1 MEQLQRQIKQQEDVL
16 NLTRE
21 DLFKEKQLVLEKLEE
36 IGNLQSEVKAR
47 ENDIEAEKSEY
58 LLLENKIKQVE
69 QRSMQTSKDLQEV
82 YEELT

>member
-58 LLLENKIKQVE
+58 LLLENKMK
-69 QRSMQTSKDLQEV
+69 
-82 YEELT
+82 